1 MKPIKEDAH
10 VVAGQHRKEEKY
22 WLKRLSGE
30 WVKISIPYDHP
41 RDIGNNHRL
50 DSLSFDFPEDIDIKL
65 MKLSNESDARLFMIL
80 ASALVVL
87 LNKYTGYRD
96 IIIGAPIY
104 QQEIEDDFINTVLL
118 LRNRLENHM
127 TFKDLLLQMR
137 ETVIQADEH
146 QNYPM
151 EVLPPK
157 LGFPAAEG
165 ENVFSLFD
173 IAVLLENVHH
183 RKYILSEH
191 PNVIFSFSGTGG
203 AVRLELFYNPLLYR
217 KDTIERTAAH
227 FVLLLHQ
234 GLADV
239 NIKITRMEIITDE
252 ERQMLL
258 YDFNDTAVEYPAD
271 KTIHQ
276 LFEEQVERAPNHI
289 ALVGVHETH
298 KKHEKDYNRS
308 YRSYLSYQ
316 ELNRQSNRLAH
327 LLRQEG
333 LKPYTIA
340 AMILEPFIEMVTAML
355 AVLKAGGAYLPI
367 DPHFPRHRITAMLD
381 DSGVSLILSSST
393 AAREHS
399 FTALQGLNKKTIEPY
414 FTPPRRQILDLDR
427 LPFPDRSMVDY
438 EKYNRHIGQ
447 VMVTDIISLQTA
459 RGCPYSC
466 SFCSKVWH
474 KKHVARSAEH
484 IFDELQLYYDMGV
497 RRFSIFDDIFNV
509 LRKNSEKF
517 FQLIIK
523 KGLDLQLFFPN
534 GLRGD
539 LLSKDYIDLLVEA
552 GLVCTALALETASP
566 RLQKLI
572 NKNLNLEKF
581 RENAEYFCTRYP
593 QVVLELFTMHGF
605 PTETEEEALMT
616 LDFIKSLKWVHFP
629 YVFILK
635 IYPGTEM
642 ANLAAEHGVT
652 REDILKSEDLAFHEL
667 SPASPFKKS
676 FTTRYQSDFLN
687 NYFLN
692 KERLLHVLPYQAKVF
707 TRDEIVSKY
716 DSYLPADIIDWQD
729 LLKLAGIGSEELSP
743 GGFLENDHFKVPD
756 LNRELSKRFP
766 AQKPGETALR
776 VLFLDLSQY
785 FSHETEML
793 YDVTEPPLGG
803 MYVMT
808 YLKRQ
813 LGNQVQGKIL
823 KSRID
828 FDCYEDL
835 QVLLTDFNPQVI
847 GVRSL
852 TFYRDFFHR
861 TIALIRQWGF
871 EVPII
876 AGGPYAT
883 RNAHTILQDKNI
895 DIVVKFEGETGFC
908 EIIEKIIENSGRLPG
923 EDTLKKIPGIG
934 FVPKHGENK
943 AAGTFAREIILSD
956 HSFGRPGVY
965 SSHNPGQVNQSSDLA
980 YVIYTSGST
989 GVPKGVVAQHSNA
1002 VNVLTWF
1009 GRNYHLQRDTHVVQL
1024 TNYTFDPSVEQIFA
1038 PLFRGASVYI
1048 PDRGIISDRD
1058 VFRRYIDRHRINI
1071 INFVPVILNELLAS
1085 GEKLESLQAVIS
1097 GGEKLEESVKN
1108 RLLEKGYTLY
1118 NQYGPTET
1126 TIDALAGQC
1135 SGKPVTLGKP
1145 IANTACYITGSDN
1158 NLLPPGVP
1166 GELSIA
1172 GAGVTRGYLNNPEL
1186 TAEKFNLRRPGG
1198 AFFEKTAPPGPPR
1211 KNFSLEG
1218 SHKDHMQSCNHAAM
1232 QSCRHAAMRLLPLH
1246 SPHFPIYLTGDRARW
1261 LTNGDIE
1268 FLGRID
1274 RQVKIRGHR
1283 IEPGEIENHLLAH
1296 ELVQSVLVTDRRDKA
1311 GNTFLCAYYTVVPGN
1326 TGTEDISES
1335 RLREYLAGRLP
1346 AGMVPAYFILL
1357 DCMPMNASN
1366 KIDREALPEPVE
1378 NKNEQCEAPG
1388 NDIEEKLVLIWT
1400 EVLGRGEKDL
1410 ERSIGTNS
1418 NFFEMGGD
1426 SVKSIQIAAKL
1437 RKYGLRLESRDIF
1450 LNPTIKQ
1457 LAKCVRPIDRI
1468 IPQGIVQGEVELT
1481 SIQKWFFETH
1491 ADPSPG
1497 IRRPYQYNQ
1506 AIILY
1511 REKGFSEKP
1520 LEAVLS
1526 KIVEHHDALRMIY
1539 KITGNHII
1547 QVNRGLAGEL
1557 FRLEVFFPEGHGRE
1571 DMEKDIRQKAVKI
1584 QEEIDIEK
1592 GPLLKSGLFKTGQGD
1607 YLVIVLHHL
1616 VMDGI
1621 SWVILLEDFEAAY
1634 SQAGGGEEIK
1644 LPEKTDSFKDWAN
1657 ALKAY
1662 AQSSRVLS
1670 QLAFWKS
1677 VMAKPVEKIP
1687 PRLETESPGDSMD
1700 MEETIEMDLNPE
1712 ETGQLLTA
1720 VNQAYHTEIN
1730 DILLTALGLAVN
1742 RWAGIDRVAINLE
1755 GHGREPIIRDM
1766 DISRTVGW
1774 FTSEFP
1780 VVLDMTHSHDLS
1792 YVIKHVKET
1801 LRAVPNKGTGYGIL
1815 KYLTP
1820 MEKTGEVTFALKPGI
1835 SFNYLGQF
1843 RQQQAGQEERDA
1855 AEIKILNMPKSIK
1868 PGLKDYCP
1876 VRIDGMVIDQRLK
1889 MAFAYSGGQYEKST
1903 IQELANCFKSCLKTI
1918 IRHCTGKDQE
1928 ELTPS
1933 DMDYSQM
1940 TIRQLDALEDKLANI
1955 D

>member
-104 QQEIEDDFINTVLL
+104 QQEIEDDFINTVLP

-151 EVLPPK
+151 EVLPAK
-157 LGFPAAEG
+157 LGFPAAGG
-165 ENVFSLFD
+165 EKNFSFFD

-183 RKYILSEH
+183 REYILSGH

-227 FVLLLHQ
+227 FILLLHQ

-239 NIKITRMEIITDE
+239 NTKIARMEIITDE

-258 YDFNDTAVEYPAD
+258 HDFNDTAAEYPSD

-276 LFEEQVERAPNHI
+276 LFEEQVKRTPDHI

-308 YRSYLSYQ
+308 YRSYRSYCSHLSYR
-316 ELNRQSNRLAH
+316 ELNQQSNRLAH
-327 LLRQEG
+327 FLKQAG
-333 LKPYTIA
+333 LEPNTIA
-340 AMILEPFIEMVTAML
+340 ALILEPFIEMVTAML

-367 DPHFPRHRITAMLD
+367 DPHSPTSRIAAVLD
-381 DSGVSLILSSST
+381 DSGVSLVLGST
-393 AAREHS
+393 AAAREHS

-414 FTPPRRQILDLDR
+414 FTPPRRQILDLDS

-438 EKYNRHIGQ
+438 EKYNRYIGQ
-447 VMVTDIISLQTA
+447 VMVKDIISLQTA

-593 QVVLELFTMHGF
+593 RVVLELFTMHGF

-616 LDFIKSLKWVHFP
+616 LDFIKSLEWVHFP

-642 ANLAAEHGVT
+642 ANLALEHGVT
-652 REDILKSEDLAFHEL
+652 REDIFKSEDLAFHEL

-707 TRDEIVSKY
+707 TRGEIVSKY

-743 GGFLENDHFKVPD
+743 GDFLEDDHFKVPD
-756 LNRELSKRFP
+756 LNRELGKRFP

-785 FSHETEML
+785 FSHETDML

-835 QVLLTDFNPQVI
+835 QVLLTDFSPQVI

-871 EVPII
+871 NVPII

-908 EIIEKIIENSGRLPG
+908 EIIEKIIENSGRLPA

-934 FVPKHGENK
+934 FVPKHGKNK
-943 AAGTFAREIILSD
+943 AAGTFAREIILSAPL
-956 HSFGRPGVY
+956 FGRLQGYP
-965 SSHNPGQVNQSSDLA
+965 SHNPGRVNQSPDLA

-1009 GRNYHLQRDTHVVQL
+1009 GRNYHLQTDTHVVQL
-1024 TNYTFDPSVEQIFA
+1024 TNYTFDPSAEQIFA

-1048 PDRGIISDRD
+1048 PDRGIISNRD

-1071 INFVPVILNELLAS
+1071 INFVPIVLNELLAN
-1085 GEKLESLQAVIS
+1085 GEKLASLQAVIS
-1097 GGEKLEESVKN
+1097 GGEKLEEPLKN

-1135 SGKPVTLGKP
+1135 SQKPVTLGKP

-1158 NLLPPGVP
+1158 NLLPPGIP
-1166 GELSIA
+1166 GQLSIA

-1186 TAEKFNLRRPGG
+1186 TNQKFLRGGPGG
-1198 AFFEKTAPPGPPR
+1198 AVFSKSAPPGR
-1211 KNFSLEG
+1211 RRQALYK
-1218 SHKDHMQSCNHAAM
+1218 
-1232 QSCRHAAMRLLPLH
+1232 
-1246 SPHFPIYLTGDRARW
+1246 TGDLARW
-1261 LTNGDIE
+1261 LTNGEIE

-1283 IEPGEIENHLLAH
+1283 IEPGEIENHLSAH
-1296 ELVQSVLVTDRRDKA
+1296 ELVQSAVVTPRRDKA

-1326 TGTEDISES
+1326 TGAEDIGES
-1335 RLREYLAGRLP
+1335 HLREYLAGRLP

-1357 DCMPMNASN
+1357 DCMPMNAGN
-1366 KIDREALPEPVE
+1366 KIDREALPEPAESKSKESGV
-1378 NKNEQCEAPG
+1378 PG
-1388 NDIEEKLVLIWT
+1388 NDIEEKLILIWT

-1410 ERSIGTNS
+1410 ETTIGTGS

-1437 RKYGLRLESRDIF
+1437 RKYGLKLESRDIF

-1457 LAKCVRPIDRI
+1457 LAKCVRPIHRV
-1468 IPQGIVQGEVELT
+1468 IPQGIIQGEVELT
-1481 SIQKWFFETH
+1481 PIQKWFFETH
-1491 ADPSPG
+1491 ADPCPG
-1497 IRRPYQYNQ
+1497 IGRPYQYNQ
-1506 AIILY
+1506 AIMLY
-1511 REKGFSEKP
+1511 REKGFGEKP

-1526 KIVEHHDALRMIY
+1526 KIVQHHDALRMIY
-1539 KITGNHII
+1539 KITGNRII
-1547 QVNRGLAGEL
+1547 QVNRGLTGEL
-1557 FRLEVFFPEGHGRE
+1557 YRLEVFFPAGRSRE
-1571 DMEKDIRQKAVKI
+1571 DMEKEIRQKAVKI
-1584 QEEIDIEK
+1584 QGEIDIEK
-1592 GPLLKSGLFKTGQGD
+1592 GPLLKAGLFKTAQGD

-1621 SWVILLEDFEAAY
+1621 SWVILLEDFETAY

-1644 LPEKTDSFKDWAN
+1644 LPEKTDSFKDWAS

-1670 QLAFWKS
+1670 ELTFWKF
-1677 VMAKPVEKIP
+1677 VTAAPVEKLP
-1687 PRLETESPGDSMD
+1687 ARPGSSMD

-1755 GHGREPIIRDM
+1755 GHGREPIIPDM
-1766 DISRTVGW
+1766 DIGRTVGW

-1780 VVLDMTHSHDLS
+1780 VVLDMNRSHDLS

-1820 MEKTGEVTFALKPGI
+1820 KEKTGEVTFALKPGI

-1843 RQQQAGQEERDA
+1843 RQRQAGRGERDA
-1855 AEIKILNMPKSIK
+1855 AKIKILNMPKSIK

-1889 MAFAYSGGQYEKST
+1889 MAFAYSGGQYEKT
-1903 IQELANCFKSCLKTI
+1903 AIQELANCFKSCLKTI

-1940 TIRQLDALEDKLANI
+1940 TIRQLDALEDKLADI